1 MFSAD
6 SIFLEQIPG
15 EELLLSCL
23 QNNLHFVVNNK
34 TLKRGR
40 LLLFKRT
47 HYFIQFS
54 LISEKGQ
61 KENLEVPIPFK
72 IEDHSVDGLF
82 YFDYRLNS
90 LGIQTP
96 ISLDKHYSQFLN
108 KILEV
113 QIINNTALESI

>member
-15 EELLLSCL
+15 ENLLLSCL
-23 QNNLHFVVNNK
+23 QSNLHFTINNK

-40 LLLFKRT
+40 LLLFKRS

-72 IEDHSVDGLF
+72 IEDHSIDGLF
-82 YFDYRLNS
+82 YFDYRPAA
-90 LGIQTP
+90 LGLENT
-96 ISLDKHYSQFLN
+96 LVADKNHSQFLN
-108 KILEV
+108 KILEI

>member
-23 QNNLHFVVNNK
+23 QNNLHFVINNK

-72 IEDHSVDGLF
+72 IEDHSADGLF